1 MLQLIEIIKNE
12 DTGKA
17 ALRCRFAAGERII
30 PKGNDEDIIRT
41 DVAGPESLGKIAI
54 DINGGLKGQRLPN
67 GNAWKVIRLIR
78 KNQDL
83 GTVWDVRQAVHFQD
97 AEKGEQPPA
106 KKVKKTSVVA
116 QDEYDD
122 EENGIG
128 KSNGRAKK
136 AKKGAVDGD
145 DDDDGAYAEPK
156 SNDRAKRSRR

>member
-1 MLQLIEIIKNE
+1 M
-12 DTGKA
+12 
-17 ALRCRFAAGERII
+17 RCRFAAGERII
-30 PKGNDEDIIRT
+30 PKGNDEDIIRA

-97 AEKGEQPPA
+97 AEKAGPTPPKKA
-106 KKVKKTSVVA
+106 KKTAVAAQNEGDDDEEEEEEEEEYGSEKSNGKVKKAKKGAIDS
-116 QDEYDD
+116 DDD
-122 EENGIG
+122 EDEACAEP

-136 AKKGAVDGD
+136 
-145 DDDDGAYAEPK
+145 
-156 SNDRAKRSRR
+156 SRR